1 MNIVK
6 DIIYLKIN
14 RNIMEMEIL
23 FIDHHMNQKFFF
35 WCDNNENVI
44 EWSAESI
51 AIPYLFEVD
60 RKIHRYYPDVIAKI
74 KTNNGIKKFIIEIK
88 PYKQTNLSKR
98 MSDNSKAIS
107 IVNLSKFSAAKKLCQ
122 HEGWEFLV
130 LTEKNVNFI
139 K

>member
-1 MNIVK
+1 MVF
-6 DIIYLKIN
+6 L
-14 RNIMEMEIL
+14 
-23 FIDHHMNQKFFF
+23 
-35 WCDNNENVI
+35 DNNKNILKWASEEVSVKYFHPFKKRFCNYFPDFLVKCKTKTGVKT
-44 EWSAESI
+44 
-51 AIPYLFEVD
+51 YL
-60 RKIHRYYPDVIAKI
+60 
-74 KTNNGIKKFIIEIK
+74 IEIK